1 VEKGDRRKEVDKEGS
16 GKRTNPRENL

>member
-1 VEKGDRRKEVDKEGS
+1 VEKGDRRKEVDEEGS

>member
-1 VEKGDRRKEVDKEGS
+1 VEKGDRRKKVDKEGS